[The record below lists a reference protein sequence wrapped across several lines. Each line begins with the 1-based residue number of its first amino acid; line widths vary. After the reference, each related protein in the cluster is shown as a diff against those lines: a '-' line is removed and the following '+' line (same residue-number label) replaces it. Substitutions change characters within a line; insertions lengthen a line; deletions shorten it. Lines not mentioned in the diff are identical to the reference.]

1 MKSEPDVW
9 SIDQQKKAGVK
20 GAPWDGVRNYQA
32 AKNLKGMKKGDLCFF
47 YHSNIGKE
55 IVGIVEV
62 IKEAFLD
69 RTDKDGRFVAVQVK
83 FKEKLK
89 KTVTL
94 EEVKKNKSLSH
105 LSLIKQSRLSVMPID
120 SKSWKILNKM
130 SIVKNFMPKKK
141 KIKSKVQKKILK
153 RYVTR
158 KKVKPIKKKVLKRIE
173 EQELIL
179 KTKPEWVKSALIN
192 KAKYQKKYSDSIKNN
207 NEFWKKEGKRI
218 SWIKPYKKIKD
229 VKYGKKEVRI
239 KWYED
244 GTLNASA
251 NCIDRHLK
259 DKKDKTAIIW
269 VGDDPKDSKKISYKQ
284 LHAEVS
290 KAANGL
296 KKLGIKKGDRVTI
309 YLTMVPELAVTML
322 ACARIGAVH
331 SIIFGG
337 FSADSI
343 TTRINDC
350 ESEYIIT
357 ADEGVRAGK
366 IISLKHITDEA
377 LKKCPNVKKCIVVK
391 RTGNKVSWVKG
402 RDVWYNDLIKD
413 VSNKCEPEEMNA
425 EDPLFI
431 LYTSGSTGKPK
442 GVLHTTGGYMVYASM
457 THQYVFNYKPKD
469 IYWCTAD
476 IGWVTGHSYI
486 IYGPLANGA
495 TTIMFEGVPTYPDS
509 SRWWQIIDKYKV
521 NIFYTAP
528 TAIRALMREG
538 DKPVKKT
545 SRKSL
550 KLLGTVGEPINPEAW
565 MWYYKTVGNSKC
577 PIVDTWWQ
585 TETGGILISPQ
596 TGAMNLKPGSA
607 SKPFYGIKPS
617 IIDKNGKEIK
627 GAGEGRLCIS
637 QSWPGQ
643 MRTVYGNHQ
652 RFIDTYFSQ
661 YDGKYFTG
669 DGARR
674 DKDGYYW
681 ITGRVDDVIIVSGHN
696 LGTAEI
702 ESAFVAHPKVA
713 EAAVV
718 GYPHD
723 IKGNGLY
730 CYVTLNVGERSDLD
744 LERELKNWVKR
755 QVGAHARPDIIH
767 FSPGLPKTRSGK
779 IMRRILRK
787 IAANEHNQLGDTS
800 TLADPSVVQSLVNNR
815 KNI

>member
-1 MKSEPDVW
+1 
-9 SIDQQKKAGVK
+9 
-20 GAPWDGVRNYQA
+20 
-32 AKNLKGMKKGDLCFF
+32 
-47 YHSNIGKE
+47 
-55 IVGIVEV
+55 
-62 IKEAFLD
+62 
-69 RTDKDGRFVAVQVK
+69 
-83 FKEKLK
+83 
-89 KTVTL
+89 
-94 EEVKKNKSLSH
+94 
-105 LSLIKQSRLSVMPID
+105 
-120 SKSWKILNKM
+120 
-130 SIVKNFMPKKK
+130 MPKKK
-141 KIKSKVQKKILK
+141 KSKKKKTKKTKKKKSSKKRRKIKRVSKTKRSTAKRSKKINID
-153 RYVTR
+153 
-158 KKVKPIKKKVLKRIE
+158 KKSSNDQVI
-173 EQELIL
+173 
-179 KTKPEWVKSALIN
+179 KTKPEWVKRSLAN
-192 KAKYQKKYSDSIKNN
+192 KAQYQKKYSDSIKNN
-207 NEFWKKEGKRI
+207 NSFWKKEGKRI
-218 SWIKPYKKIKD
+218 TWIKPYKKIKD
-229 VKYGKKEVRI
+229 VKYSKDEVRI
-239 KWYED
+239 KWFED

-269 VGDDPKDSKKISYKQ
+269 VGDDPKDTQKISYKQ
-284 LHAEVS
+284 LHQKVS

-296 KKLGIKKGDRVTI
+296 KKLGIQKGDRVTI
-309 YLTMVPELAVTML
+309 YLTMIPELAILML

-337 FSADSI
+337 FSAESI
-343 TTRINDC
+343 SGRVNDC
-350 ESEYIIT
+350 KSEYIIT
-357 ADEGVRAGK
+357 ADEGVRGGK
-366 IISLKHITDEA
+366 TIPLKATTDEA
-377 LKKCPNVKKCIVVK
+377 LSNCPDVKKCIVVK
-391 RTGNKVSWVKG
+391 RTGNYVYWDQD
-402 RDVWYNDLIKD
+402 RDVWYHDLIKD
-413 VSNKCEPEEMNA
+413 VPNHCEPEEMSA

-457 THQYVFNYKPKD
+457 THQYIFNYKPND

-495 TTIMFEGVPTYPDS
+495 TTIMFEGVPNYPDS
-509 SRWWQIIDKYKV
+509 SRWWQIVDKYKV
-521 NIFYTAP
+521 NTFYTAP

-538 DKPVKKT
+538 DGPVNKT
-545 SRKSL
+545 TRKSL

-585 TETGGILISPQ
+585 TETGGILIAPQ
-596 TGAMNLKPGSA
+596 TGAIPLKPGSA
-607 SKPFYGIKPS
+607 TKPFYGIKPVLVNK
-617 IIDKNGKEIK
+617 DGKEIK
-627 GAGEGRLCIS
+627 GEGEGRLCIA

-643 MRTVYGNHQ
+643 MRTVYGDHQ

-661 YDGKYFTG
+661 FDGKYFTG
-669 DGARR
+669 DGCKR

-730 CYVTLNVGERSDLD
+730 CYVTLNAGESETGDLD
-744 LERELKNWVKR
+744 RELKLWVRK
-755 QVGAHARPDIIH
+755 QIGPLATPDLIH
-767 FSPGLPKTRSGK
+767 FTPGLPKTRSGK

-787 IAANEHNQLGDTS
+787 IAANEHGQLGDTT
-800 TLADPSVVQSLVNNR
+800 TLADPGVVDSLVENR
-815 KNI
+815 KNT